1 MAKRFRMGMAL
12 GGAIGALSLLP
23 AAASAA
29 PDVPAACEAPVTQ
42 AFLAFGDASLYQ
54 LAAGG
59 DAESVEG
66 WEFGAGSGVVAG
78 NEPFL
83 VAGAGSQSIALTSP
97 GATATMP
104 TTCVGR
110 VSVYPHMR
118 FFARNAGDAGSKLR
132 VEAIYTNRGGVTSTK
147 LLSKVRAGEAWAPTS
162 EISLRMP
169 ASFSEA
175 GTALVR
181 FRFTVEGAGSWQ
193 IDDVFVDPFI
203 R

>member
-1 MAKRFRMGMAL
+1 MAKRSRICLAL
-12 GGAIGALSLLP
+12 TGAVGALSLLP
-23 AAASAA
+23 AAASAT
-29 PDVPAACEAPVTQ
+29 PDVPAACEAPATQ
-42 AFLAFGDASLYQ
+42 AFLAFGDTSLYQ

-66 WEFGAGSGVVAG
+66 WDFSAGSGAVAG
-78 NEPFL
+78 NEPFDA
-83 VAGAGSQSIALTSP
+83 AGAGTQSIALTAR

-104 TTCVGR
+104 TTCIGR

-118 FFARNAGDAGSKLR
+118 FFARNTGDAGSKLR
-132 VEAIYTNRGGVTSTK
+132 VEAIYTNKGGVTSTK
-147 LLSKVRAGEAWAPTS
+147 LLSKVRADAAWAPSS
-162 EISLRMP
+162 EISLKLP

-181 FRFTVEGAGSWQ
+181 FRFTVEGSGSWQ